1 MSGISINTALKS
13 ATACTIK
20 AHRGTAEESP
30 TQDAWTDCDGF
41 AIVTSDTAG
50 TGLTLNVDTKTI
62 NCTLTGLYKFGGCLH
77 YQNNSGGDREPLIA
91 CRILVNGT
99 TEAKCSQRAKKL
111 TQKNNGEDTLSYNG
125 SVYLESGNSF
135 TLQYY
140 CDDSTIDFT
149 SNAVFDNVVAW
160 TLWLNF
166 IGLGD

>member
-1 MSGISINTALKS
+1 MSGISITEALKS

-30 TQDAWTDCDGF
+30 TQDSWTDCGSL
-41 AIVTSDTAG
+41 AVVAAETAG
-50 TGLTLNVDTKTI
+50 TGLALNVDAKTI
-62 NCTLTGLYKFGGCLH
+62 DCTLTGIYKFGGCVH
-77 YQNNSGGDREPLIA
+77 YQNNSGGDKEPLIA

-111 TQKNNGEDTLSYNG
+111 TQRNGGEDVLSYNG
-125 SVYLESGNSF
+125 TVALTSGDSV

-140 CDDSTIDFT
+140 CDDNTIDFT

-166 IGLGD
+166 MGLGD